1 MDRVHE
7 GVHGLGPQEW
17 SMDRGSM
24 FCIRPS
30 VSPLDELDEQTI
42 VFILA
47 VDQDKYKKESSQILQ
62 KLSFVTK
69 LLAILL

>member
-30 VSPLDELDEQTI
+30 VSPLRRTGRANDR
-42 VFILA
+42 V
-47 VDQDKYKKESSQILQ
+47 YPCRGSR
-62 KLSFVTK
+62 
-69 LLAILL
+69 